1 MILQAIAWY
10 VVVASAAF
18 VMTGVL
24 RRLGVGTGA
33 GWAVG
38 RVAGWT
44 LQGYVAW
51 LAGWAGLS
59 HWWWVGLAVFLPLLV
74 WGWRGLEEVK
84 PRALV
89 EAELVGAG
97 TFVLLAFLRLP
108 AMAVMGTE
116 KPMDLAIL
124 ATLLRPG
131 TIPPA
136 DPWLAGGTLPYYYW
150 GFVPWLLPAKLLG
163 LAPDVVFNLLVP
175 TLAAVTAQGAWAVA
189 RALGGSRRTGAMA
202 AFLVV
207 FAGTFDGWR
216 QLLSG
221 MPLAGL
227 DLWSSSRAIKGAI
240 TEFPLFTFQ
249 LGDLHPHLLCVP
261 LALVAIF
268 LGRALGTLRSR
279 WVPGLIVGS
288 VIYGAAAAANP
299 WCAIPLGLAILLVVA
314 GDEAGFVRPTG
325 SGLELWLRVALLG
338 VAGWVLFV
346 PFWLGFHPPTQGV
359 GWVMTPTRTDELV
372 LFLGGI
378 VLPPA
383 LVAWELAWR
392 WGGVELA
399 RRQFSRAVFLASVVL
414 MTVVTGKVALAL
426 SIGLG
431 TVLAVTVLRGRARR
445 ARPVFALTLVP
456 LGLLAF
462 MEVLY
467 LKDPYGSEYY
477 RMNTVFKA
485 SHLAFALLAV
495 VGPVLLGWL
504 RRRRPALAVAGAVL
518 LLLAGLPQLATL
530 AARAV
535 AAPAAG
541 WGGLAWM
548 APGEAAA
555 AAWLHARQPGSVLV
569 EGVGLAYTDGGR
581 MSAASGVPAV
591 LGWEQHEGV
600 WRGGGIGGETG
611 RRKAQIE
618 RLYRCGNP
626 AEARKVAQGFG
637 ASFIVI
643 GSVERRLYP
652 GDGLSAVLLAGK
664 VAFRSE
670 GCVVVSVER

>member
-1 MILQAIAWY
+1 VILQAIAWY
-10 VVVASAAF
+10 LVVGAAGV
-18 VMTGVL
+18 VMTGAL
-24 RRLGVGTGA
+24 RRLGVGAGA

-38 RVAGWT
+38 RVVGWT
-44 LQGYVAW
+44 VQGYVAW
-51 LAGWAGLS
+51 LAGWAGLLN
-59 HWWWVGLAVFLPLLV
+59 WWWVGLAVFLPLLA
-74 WGWRGLEEVK
+74 WGWRGLKELK
-84 PRALV
+84 PRALL
-89 EAELVGAG
+89 EPELVGMGA
-97 TFVLLAFLRLP
+97 FVLLSVLRLP
-108 AMAVMGTE
+108 ALAVTGTE

-136 DPWLAGGTLPYYYW
+136 DPWLAGGSLPYYYF

-163 LAPDVVFNLLVP
+163 LAPDVVFNLLLP
-175 TLAAVTAQGAWAVA
+175 TLAAVCAQGAWAVA
-189 RALGGSRRTGAMA
+189 RSLGGSRRTGVMA

-216 QLLSG
+216 QLLAG
-221 MPLAGL
+221 VPLSGL
-227 DLWSSSRAIKGAI
+227 DLWASSRAIKGTI

-261 LALVAIF
+261 LALAAIF
-268 LGRALGTLRSR
+268 LGRALGALPAR
-279 WVPGLIVGS
+279 WLPGVALGS
-288 VIYGAAAAANP
+288 LVYGAAAAANP

-314 GDEAGFVRPTG
+314 GDETGFVRPQG
-325 SGLELWLRVALLG
+325 PGLGLWLRVALLG
-338 VAGWVLFV
+338 AAGWVLLS
-346 PFWLGFHPPTQGV
+346 PFWLSYHPPTRGLGLV
-359 GWVMTPTRTDELV
+359 TTPTRTDELA

-378 VLPPA
+378 LLPPV

-399 RRQFSRAVFLASVVL
+399 RRQFSRAAFLASVVL
-414 MTVVTGKVALAL
+414 VAIVTGKVALAL
-426 SIGLG
+426 AIGLA

-462 MEVLY
+462 LEVVFLR
-467 LKDPYGSEYY
+467 DPYADEYY

-485 SHLAFALLAV
+485 SHLAFTLLAV

-504 RRRRPALAVAGAVL
+504 RRRRPALAVAAAALV
-518 LLLAGLPQLATL
+518 LLAGLPQLVALT
-530 AARAV
+530 ARAL
-535 AAPAAG
+535 ATPAAG
-541 WGGLAWM
+541 WGGLGWM

-555 AAWLHARQPGSVLV
+555 ASWLRTQPPGTVIV
-569 EGVGLAYTDGGR
+569 EGVGLAYTDAAR

-600 WRGGGIGGETG
+600 WRGGAIGEETG
-611 RRKAQIE
+611 RRKTE
-618 RLYRCGNP
+618 VEKLYRCGDP
-626 AEARKVAQGFG
+626 AQVRRIAQALG
-637 ASFIVI
+637 ASVIVL

-652 GDGLSAVLLAGK
+652 GDALSAVLLGGN

-670 GCVVVSVER
+670 QCVLVSVGK